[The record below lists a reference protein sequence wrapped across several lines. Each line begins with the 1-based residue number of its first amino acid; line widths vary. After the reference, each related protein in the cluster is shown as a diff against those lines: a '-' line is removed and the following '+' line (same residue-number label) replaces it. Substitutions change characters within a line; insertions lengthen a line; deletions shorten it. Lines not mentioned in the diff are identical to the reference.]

1 MREPEVR
8 DERHSNP
15 QVSGGSTSLRLLL
28 RARAG
33 DREALDR
40 LFERL
45 LPSLR
50 RWARGR
56 LPRWARDAVDTGD
69 LVQEAVT
76 NTLRQLPTFAPRRQR
91 ALQAYLRQAIRNRIR
106 DELRRF
112 DRRQAPVNID
122 DLDLTATGSLIE
134 DTIERDNAER
144 YRAALARMS
153 DADRELIVGRL
164 ELGYSYAQIALATG
178 RPTEDA
184 ARMAVKR
191 SLVRLAEVMAT
202 AQA

>member
-76 NTLRQLPTFAPRRQR
+76 NTLRQLPSFAPRRQR